1 MKKQHIILLALMGLG
16 LNSCLSESKN
26 SMLVVGKYNENGE
39 KGLEVFNLDEAS
51 GALTKLTDADAG
63 PNPSYFCIS
72 KKHGILYAANEVMNF
87 KGGQGGGI
95 TSLKMDVLNME
106 KLNEFAIPNGSPCF
120 ISLSPAQDYLFLAN
134 YTGGS
139 IAVVKLDDKGI
150 PASISDSVSFMPI
163 GEKNSHAHMISFSPG
178 GEFVYL
184 TDLGL
189 DRIMVFSFD
198 SSTGKLQELENSS
211 VNQAP
216 GAGPRHFV
224 FNADASMMYVINE
237 LNSSISV
244 FEADTSG
251 QLKVVQEISTL
262 VEGFAEKSFCAD
274 IKIGKDGK
282 YLYGSNRG
290 ENTIVCF
297 KIEKDGKL
305 SFSGRISCGGDW
317 PRNFTFDP
325 SGKFLFVGNQRSG
338 NISVFR
344 LDDKTGIPIETS
356 NSVEIS
362 SPSCLKF
369 FVEKK

>member
-1 MKKQHIILLALMGLG
+1 MKKQHILLALVLMG
-16 LNSCLSESKN
+16 LNSCLTEPKN
-26 SMLVVGKYNENGE
+26 SILVVGKYNENGE
-39 KGLEVFNLDEAS
+39 KGIEVFSLDETS
-51 GALTKLTDADAG
+51 GVLKKLADADAG

-95 TSLKMDVLNME
+95 TSLKMDVLNLE

-150 PASISDSVSFMPI
+150 PASISDTVSFMPI
-163 GEKNSHAHMISFSPG
+163 DEKNSHAHMISFSPG

-189 DRIMVFSFD
+189 DRIMVFNFD
-198 SSTGKLQELENSS
+198 SSTGKLQEFENST
-211 VNQAP
+211 VNQTP

-251 QLKVVQEISTL
+251 HLKGVQEVSTL
-262 VEGFAEKSFCAD
+262 ADGYPEKSFCAD

-305 SFSGRISCGGDW
+305 NLSGRVNCGGDW

-338 NISVFR
+338 NVSVFK
-344 LDDKTGIPIETS
+344 LDDKTGVPIETG

-369 FVEKK
+369 FVEMR